1 MRVDGGISV
10 LGEDAVDIIR
20 RPLRGQHVWCALAIP
35 TNNRGVNHDN
45 VVSDDCLRVAL
56 LANHDNVL
64 FEDLY
69 LPNLFIIKERPGELE
84 GVFHFLDAQAK
95 AGV

>member
-1 MRVDGGISV
+1 MRVYGGLSV

-20 RPLRGQHVWCALAIP
+20 RPLRGPHVWCASAIP
-35 TNNRGVNHDN
+35 TKNRGVNHDN

-56 LANHDNVL
+56 LANHDGISENL
-64 FEDLY
+64 C